1 MNEQSVAT
9 FHFEESDLAAR
20 TSARYRRIK
29 IEQAITENKIVIV
42 DLTNVLSVSE
52 SYADE
57 LFAVL
62 VKKHGLEWFSNNIKL
77 QNASKPVLLSI
88 ATAIRRRLENQD
100 AHTIKASVNEI
111 MASKKAKQQKFG
123 NYGYV

>member
-1 MNEQSVAT
+1 MNEQITT

-20 TSARYRRIK
+20 TSARYRRIE
-29 IEQAITENKIVIV
+29 IEQTITENKTVVV
-42 DLTNVLSVSE
+42 DLANVLSVSE

-62 VKKHGLEWFSNNIKL
+62 VKKHGLEWFSNHIKL
-77 QNASKPVLLSI
+77 QNATKPVLLSI

-100 AHTIKASVNEI
+100 ASSIKASVDQI
-111 MASKKAKQQKFG
+111 IAAKKAKQQKFD